1 MSKYYKPSLYIL
13 STLGGA
19 LTFLILLTFND
30 WPVALLFAA
39 IIPITIA
46 VMQSV
51 AMMIPYTIFAKFGL
65 SVNLIFFSIDFSFP

>member
-39 IIPITIA
+39 ITTLFISITIPLMFY
-46 VMQSV
+46 VSDR
-51 AMMIPYTIFAKFGL
+51 KFTPL
-65 SVNLIFFSIDFSFP
+65 KKEIS